1 MEGCKVKKI
10 AGYYRLSIEDD
21 DVKVESNSIT
31 NQRLLI
37 KKYVSQDTELS
48 QYEYCEFYDDGY
60 SGTSMNRPGMQE
72 MLEQIKNHEIQ
83 VVIVKD
89 ISRFSRDYIE
99 LGTYMEQIFPFMG
112 IRFIAIT
119 DCYDSR
125 NYTGQTADLDIAFKS
140 LLADFYCKD
149 VSEKVKSSIET
160 KREQG
165 KYATGLVPFGYA
177 KDTTDL
183 YKLVIVPEEAEVIRY
198 IFRLSVEG
206 NNLTQICKRLNDEG
220 IMTPLEY
227 KNLRKKQ
234 NRRELEKPTKFWQ
247 AGTVRS
253 ILTNENYIGNMVYNK
268 TRQSAIGSGK
278 QILKPRAEWKICEN
292 HHIPIVDRDMF
303 AIVQKKFNQRKVT
316 GRSNIV
322 YPLRGKV
329 FCGYCKRTLKVMKLA
344 KEKLFFYCANE
355 KISSNVKCI
364 TESFSNEELEK
375 IVFKEI
381 KKQLVALLDEDVI
394 LQEKRV
400 YKEAEIKEQEKEVT
414 VLEKQIQ
421 ELTEQKSAYLEEYHD
436 GNIDKEQ
443 FRQKS
448 NEITLI
454 INNMKSEQAKKA
466 REIKQQAKA
475 INRYAKECE
484 GLLGYLGME
493 YLTREMVE
501 AFIEHIEIDGN
512 RNIDIHWT
520 FNNRFDS
527 ATNSVAII

>member
-1 MEGCKVKKI
+1 MKKI
-10 AGYYRLSIEDD
+10 AGYYRLSMEDD

-37 KKYVSQDTELS
+37 KKYISQDTELS

-60 SGTSMNRPGMQE
+60 SGTSMSRPGMQE
-72 MLEQIKNHEIQ
+72 MLEQIKNNEIQ

-119 DCYDSR
+119 DRYDSR
-125 NYTGQTADLDIAFKS
+125 NYIGQTAELDIAFKS

-149 VSEKVKSSIET
+149 VSAKVKSSIET

-165 KYATGLVPFGYA
+165 KYATGLAPFGYA
-177 KDTTDL
+177 KDL
-183 YKLVIVPEEAEVIRY
+183 YKLIIVPEEAEVIRY
-198 IFRLSVEG
+198 IFQLSVEG

-253 ILTNENYIGNMVYNK
+253 ILTNESYIGNMVYNK
-268 TRQSAIGSGK
+268 TRQSAIGSRK
-278 QILKPRAEWKICEN
+278 KILNPRAEWKICEN
-292 HHIPIVDRDMF
+292 HHIPIVDREMF
-303 AIVQKKFNQRKVT
+303 AIVQKKFNQRKSS
-316 GRSNIV
+316 RRNNII

-344 KEKLFFYCANE
+344 EEKLFFYCANE

-364 TESFSNEELEK
+364 KESFSNEELEK

-381 KKQLVALLDEDVI
+381 QRQLVVLIDAEAI
-394 LQEKRV
+394 LQEKRE
-400 YKEAEIKEQEKEVT
+400 YKEVEIKEQGKEVT
-414 VLEKQIQ
+414 VLEKQLQ
-421 ELTEQKSAYLEEYHD
+421 ELTEQKAVYLEEYHA
-436 GNIDKEQ
+436 GIIDKEQ

-448 NEITLI
+448 NEITFMI
-454 INNMKSEQAKKA
+454 KNMKSEQEKKT
-466 REIKQQAKA
+466 REIEQQVKA
-475 INRYAKECE
+475 VNRYAKDCE
-484 GLLGYLGME
+484 GLLNYLGME
-493 YLTREMVE
+493 HLTREMVE
-501 AFIEHIEIDGN
+501 AFIDHIEIDGKC
-512 RNIDIHWT
+512 NIDIHWT
-520 FNNRFDS
+520 FNSQFDS
-527 ATNSVAII
+527 AINSVAII